1 MREPFSKREN
11 DPTTTTTTTTTK
23 IYQKKNWNGK
33 RFPNSATPGVDAFH
47 QTTPPAAVDATE
59 NGKKTAQKKTLET
72 LRHRFHFLWLSLTGF
87 YRVFMGFI
95 KVIESST
102 VLFRDGNGSLKIFL
116 DFTGFFK
123 FFFIEGVVR
132 LNSVLFLDST
142 EVYRVL
148 PGFYGIHFSYRVIY
162 CLISR
167 W

>member
-1 MREPFSKREN
+1 
-11 DPTTTTTTTTTK
+11 
-23 IYQKKNWNGK
+23 
-33 RFPNSATPGVDAFH
+33 
-47 QTTPPAAVDATE
+47 
-59 NGKKTAQKKTLET
+59 
-72 LRHRFHFLWLSLTGF
+72 
-87 YRVFMGFI
+87 MGFI

-148 PGFYGIHFSYRVIY
+148 PGFYGIH
-162 CLISR
+162 
-167 W
+167 